1 MKRIIPSVASAN
13 QLYLAEELKAF
24 PEGTP
29 LHMDIEDGNFV
40 NNITFGMR
48 VVRSIANMF
57 PKNPLCFHFMA
68 TNPSQYFEEIAKC
81 GAKEV
86 AVHFEDLPYPSEE
99 LCAIRKLGMKAGLAI
114 NLRTPVEQIVPFF
127 EYLDFLLVMTMDSG
141 YCGTNG
147 LGFCFSSHDRIR
159 KARALLPADKEL
171 WVDGAMDETEMGN
184 CFALGADVVIAG
196 RMIFPEKPAT
206 DTEPRRAY
214 LPSERAV
221 KSEELLKQYTEKYCK
236 SI

>member
-13 QLYLAEELKAF
+13 QLYLADELSAF

-29 LHMDIEDGNFV
+29 LHVDIEDGNFV

-48 VVRSIANMF
+48 VVRSIANRF

-81 GAKEV
+81 GAREV
-86 AVHFEDLPYPSEE
+86 AVHFEGLPYPSEE
-99 LCAIRKLGMKAGLAI
+99 LCALRSMGMIPGLAI
-114 NLRTPVEQIVPFF
+114 NLRTPIEQVEPFF
-127 EYLDFLLVMTMDSG
+127 EYLDFLLLMTMDSG
-141 YCGTNG
+141 YGGTNG
-147 LGFCFSSHDRIR
+147 LGFCFSNHERIK
-159 KARALLPADKEL
+159 KARALLPAGKEL

-184 CFALGADVVIAG
+184 CFRLGADVVIAG

-206 DTEPRRAY
+206 ATEPRRAY
-214 LPSERAV
+214 LPSERERSADQ
-221 KSEELLKQYTEKYCK
+221 LLRDYTLRYCQD
-236 SI
+236 